1 MQTLSETT
9 AFITG
14 GASGIGLGMARAFA
28 AEGAKLA
35 LADLDETAL
44 GEAKRELDETTEVIT
59 IPLDVRDREAMA
71 AAADRTER
79 ELGPVRVLCNNAG
92 VGSGMAGM
100 NLNTMRYEHWD
111 HTLDINLG
119 GVVNGIQTFVPR
131 MVAQGGPA
139 HVVNTSS
146 GSGLAVTGGGGQFMY
161 CAAKY
166 AVTGLSE
173 AIVHLLKPH
182 GIGLTLV
189 SPGFVDTRIAET
201 TRRLDPTGELTASLN
216 PEYRQ
221 KLERFEALFEPLGQD
236 PDETGRI
243 VLDAIHHDRLYCQPD
258 RLMAEPIQARCN
270 ALLDA
275 MPAETERDRKMAEMI
290 EKARQ

>member
-1 MQTLSETT
+1 MQTVTDNT

-35 LADLDETAL
+35 LVDLDEDAL
-44 GEAKRELDETTEVIT
+44 GEVKNELEATTEVIT
-59 IPLDVRDREAMA
+59 ITLDVRDREAMA
-71 AAADRTER
+71 AAADQTEQ
-79 ELGPVRVLCNNAG
+79 ELGPVRILCNNAG
-92 VGSGMAGM
+92 VGSGMGGM
-100 NLNTMRYEHWD
+100 NLTTMSYEHWD
-111 HTLDINLG
+111 HTLEINLG

-131 MVAQGGPA
+131 MVERGGPA

-146 GSGLAVTGGGGQFMY
+146 GSGLAVIGGGQFMY
-161 CAAKY
+161 SASKY

-173 AIVHLLKPH
+173 AIANLLKRH
-182 GIGLTLV
+182 DIGLTLV

-201 TRRLDPTGELTASLN
+201 TRRLDPAAATAESMD
-216 PEYRQ
+216 PEYRE

-236 PDETGRI
+236 PDEVGRK
-243 VLDAIHHDRLYCQPD
+243 VLDAIHHDQLYCQPD
-258 RLMAEPIQARCN
+258 RLMAEPIRARCR
-270 ALLDA
+270 AQLEA
-275 MPAETERDRKMAEMI
+275 MPPETERDRKMVEMI

>member
-1 MQTLSETT
+1 MQTVSGST

-35 LADLDETAL
+35 LADLDGEAL
-44 GEAKRELDETTEVIT
+44 YEAKRELEATTEVIT
-59 IPLDVRDREAMA
+59 ITLDVRDRKAMT
-71 AAADRTER
+71 AAADRTEE

-100 NLNTMRYEHWD
+100 NLETMSYAHWD
-111 HTLDINLG
+111 HTLGINLG
-119 GVVNGIQTFVPR
+119 GVVNGVQTFVPR
-131 MVAQGGPA
+131 MVERGGPG

-146 GSGLAVTGGGGQFMY
+146 GSGLAVIGGGQFMY
-161 CAAKY
+161 SASKY

-173 AIVHLLKPH
+173 AIGNLLKRH

-201 TRRLDPTGELTASLN
+201 TRRLDPAEEAAESMD

-221 KLERFEALFEPLGQD
+221 KLARFEKLFEPLGQD
-236 PDETGRI
+236 PDEVGAM

-258 RLMAEPIQARCN
+258 RLMAEPIQARCR
-270 ALLDA
+270 ALLEA
-275 MPAETERDRKMAEMI
+275 MPPETERDRKMADGI

>member
-1 MQTLSETT
+1 MQTVTDST

-35 LADLDETAL
+35 LADLDGEAL
-44 GEAKRELDETTEVIT
+44 YEAKRELEATTEVIT
-59 IPLDVRDREAMA
+59 ITLDVRDRKAMT

-100 NLNTMRYEHWD
+100 NLETMRYDHWD
-111 HTLDINLG
+111 HTLDINMG

-131 MVAQGGPA
+131 MVARGGPA

-182 GIGLTLV
+182 GIGVTLV

-201 TRRLDPTGELTASLN
+201 TRRLDPTEDITASL
-216 PEYRQ
+216 
-221 KLERFEALFEPLGQD
+221 
-236 PDETGRI
+236 
-243 VLDAIHHDRLYCQPD
+243 
-258 RLMAEPIQARCN
+258 
-270 ALLDA
+270 
-275 MPAETERDRKMAEMI
+275 
-290 EKARQ
+290 